1 MKKITFFLMALLV
14 SLASFAQATVPTN
27 AELWEAFKPY
37 YNTFYGEARADQ
49 PITAVAT
56 FMTKGEKLLTDE
68 TSEYKWLG
76 DYLLKVTNE
85 QIADGTLKT
94 YTGITTEVKWR
105 FATQAFFNCSA
116 AKDADYSGNAD
127 FTEAG
132 KPENWGPY
140 YLAAQQKPEEPAVVV
155 EKEETYACAAGT
167 LADGKVTHDLPCCV
181 IVQEQGES
189 TTALKSVSPWEA
201 PAKSI
206 MTITPKEGVT
216 IKKYVV
222 NTKNT
227 TLGTYLGKAEL
238 TNATKTTTSNGVV
251 TFSVTNGAEPVTMKF
266 VSTTIKFHELTI
278 AYTQV
283 GGTADPEPAKYT
295 VTATAENGTVE
306 GDGEYAEGA
315 EATLTATPAEG
326 YEFVNWTSGE
336 TVVST
341 ENPYKFT
348 VTADVALVANFKE
361 VVVDEPTLETVYF
374 VNAANWTKVN
384 TYAWDP
390 VQNANWPGVAATK
403 EAEQIAGYDVYSYTA
418 EAGTYANVIFNNGS
432 GQQTADLKWTAGK
445 YYVKDGWYT
454 KEEAEAKLAA
464 PVEYESVYFVDNQ
477 GWGKANIYTWTP
489 EVATWPGVA
498 MTKEA
503 EQLAGYDVYS
513 YTVEKGTSFGGML
526 FNNANGVQTGDLK
539 WTAGKYYVKDGW
551 YTKEEAEAKLAGPV
565 TPPVITYV
573 LMGVAGDW
581 TTGIALTANPDNAN
595 EYVLLGQAI
604 SEGDAVKVVTL
615 TDGTATAWCG
625 NVDEYSVAHTVD
637 DMGNIVLAPGKYDF
651 YYKVAEDIIYIG
663 ATAPVE
669 PDYEIMPIEMTNLEV
684 QDMGEFVFL
693 QASDLN
699 MTGISV
705 MLGVYADGHLHEGS
719 AVDWNGTELPI
730 VEGNITKTVDEEK
743 GDVYAGLV
751 VVEFGEGKMGLDLTM
766 YSAAVEAI
774 EVFASDAEVV
784 INESTGT
791 LEFTTTWEG
800 YPVLV
805 TVAGYEDAEFKEY
818 EGAQISEL
826 TIGDDDNWY
835 DFAVANVVAVIK
847 DGNTFSIEGE
857 YTSWA
862 TGATYYVMID
872 GTLPK
877 VEEPE
882 VEKPEPVY
890 TENNLNPYAFGLE
903 SVLSDDKTTL
913 TVTYRLNNSNATS
926 VNVVVYNGEEKVA
939 TIPGT
944 TAIGVNTVEVATADL
959 PGGVELTWAV
969 EVNGTSVEAPTRE
982 EKIYSFYHPSG
993 LDIDNNPE
1001 NATFGLLLVNE
1012 GMHSVKD
1019 MATGYVSSGFGAGIF
1034 AFTPSFDLI
1043 PNGELPGNNGG
1054 IEFTNGRYDAAGSTA
1069 YSPRR
1074 IRISEDGRIFV
1085 TSLNTDGNYLW
1096 EVDPNNFN
1104 EWTPI
1109 FKGTRNDQAELIT
1122 EDSAFIAAPNNGF
1135 DVKGSG
1141 ENLQLAMYS
1150 VNLSGITAAAMGGFR
1165 LDEYNL
1171 GTATEWATA
1180 PTKNLVAG
1188 KYAIN
1193 YTGTQVEYDNEGGFW
1208 ICSYRGTASDVNP
1221 GLVHINA
1228 EGVEDAKLVWN
1239 NVRQAGIRFNKDFT
1253 KLVVAGNNGAAK
1265 KATIYT
1271 ISKDANGAPVLTE
1284 EAVVDM
1290 AAVGNNLN
1298 DFAWDYAGNLYSC
1311 GNSSE
1316 KLAAWAMP
1324 YSGTVETPAAAKYA
1338 FQLPE
1343 PIEMVGTVKRAVQNG
1358 DAVIVLTHEEDGTAH
1373 IYQVINGKARVEI
1386 SQEGVVPVDPEN
1398 AGDLLAISDIAVTED
1413 GKLVAINYMHTQAG
1427 DSYVNEGQKR
1437 GETRVYLWNDLYDA
1451 PSILFTSKMSSN
1463 WFRSKQGLTMAVKGT
1478 SDNMEIFTTGIH
1490 ATSAWA
1496 RVSSYRVIDGVYVEP
1511 ELNHNDHYF
1520 FYDINDAIALE
1531 TTVGT
1536 EYELNASPLGAMNWI
1551 LDANLINPI
1560 EIVEPET
1567 NNVEI
1572 TTSVALTEDLGK
1584 KYNGASYVTVGEQVL
1599 MVAPYATPEGKLTGV
1614 EILDITGGLDAAQ
1627 YVDQLFID
1635 EAVEATAAATAVEV
1649 VEGDEATALLITLVA
1664 DATIYSLEATLAKG
1678 PDYQIYEDEITNLV
1692 IDLDNLVLIGGP
1704 SSAFQVDVYLGLGDY
1719 NRNDDTYQLL
1729 PESSIAV
1736 MGFDATFIDGYA
1748 YEVDAFT
1755 PSAKAVVHCEWNG
1768 MLLEFHLTMT
1778 AEPMEATK
1786 VVVENATIE
1795 IEKYVIFG
1803 DVYDYSLKMTGV
1815 WHNEEDGL
1823 DYPVLVE
1830 VPVYYPEA
1838 TEPSEIMSTVTV
1850 GGWEDDDPWLG
1861 FGEGTLTVTTV
1872 DNVITATGI
1881 VQNPMAG
1888 VAIDITI
1895 SGSTLTDD
1903 LENVTVTVKP
1913 VKMIQNGQLIIEKDG
1928 VQYNANGA
1936 IVK

>member
-1 MKKITFFLMALLV
+1 MKKLSLFLSAMLI
-14 SLASFAQATVPTN
+14 SMMSFAADAAFVFNTEEGLTALGIELPVTDAGNGAFQTALDDAAVYTMDGVGMSVTHKADGSENGKTRIWKKSSGALDLRAYKDGGSLTFTAPEGGSISKVVLDGAKINFTVDGAALTDKTW
-27 AELWEAFKPY
+27 A
-37 YNTFYGEARADQ
+37 GEA
-49 PITAVAT
+49 TSVTLVAT
-56 FMTKGEKLLTDE
+56 ATCNVNTI
-68 TSEYKWLG
+68 T
-76 DYLLKVTNE
+76 VT
-85 QIADGTLKT
+85 
-94 YTGITTEVKWR
+94 Y
-105 FATQAFFNCSA
+105 
-116 AKDADYSGNAD
+116 
-127 FTEAG
+127 EA
-132 KPENWGPY
+132 
-140 YLAAQQKPEEPAVVV
+140 AVV
-155 EKEETYACAAGT
+155 
-167 LADGKVTHDLPCCV
+167 
-181 IVQEQGES
+181 
-189 TTALKSVSPWEA
+189 
-201 PAKSI
+201 
-206 MTITPKEGVT
+206 
-216 IKKYVV
+216 
-222 NTKNT
+222 
-227 TLGTYLGKAEL
+227 
-238 TNATKTTTSNGVV
+238 
-251 TFSVTNGAEPVTMKF
+251 
-266 VSTTIKFHELTI
+266 
-278 AYTQV
+278 
-283 GGTADPEPAKYT
+283 
-295 VTATAENGTVE
+295 
-306 GDGEYAEGA
+306 
-315 EATLTATPAEG
+315 
-326 YEFVNWTSGE
+326 
-336 TVVST
+336 
-341 ENPYKFT
+341 
-348 VTADVALVANFKE
+348 
-361 VVVDEPTLETVYF
+361 EPTTETVYF
-374 VNAANWTKVN
+374 VNAANWTTVN
-384 TYAWDP
+384 VYAWTTDP
-390 VQNANWPGVAATK
+390 NASWPGLEAAK
-403 EAEQIAGYDVYSYTA
+403 EAEQIAGYDVYSYTV

-432 GQQTADLKWTAGK
+432 GQQTADLVWTAGK

-503 EQLAGYDVYS
+503 DKLAGYDVYS

-573 LMGVAGDW
+573 LMGVKGDW
-581 TTGIALTANPDNAN
+581 TTGIAMTQNADNAN
-595 EYVLLGQAI
+595 EYVLLQQEI
-604 SEGDAVKVVTL
+604 LEGDAVKVVTL

-625 NVDEYSVAHTVD
+625 NVDEYSVAHTAD

-882 VEKPEPVY
+882 VEKPEPTY

-903 SVLSDDKTTL
+903 SVLSDDKATL
-913 TVTYRLNNSNATS
+913 SVTYRLNNSNATS
-926 VNVVVYNGEEKVA
+926 VNVLVYNGEEVIA
-939 TIPGT
+939 TVEGT
-944 TAIGVNTVEVATADL
+944 TTIGKNTVEVATGNL
-959 PGGVELTWAV
+959 PAGVELKWAV
-969 EVNGTSVEAPTRE
+969 EVNGTSVATPTQEA
-982 EKIYSFYHPSG
+982 KIYSFYHPSG

-1001 NATFGLLLVNE
+1001 NPTFGMLLINE

-1019 MATGYVSSGFGAGIF
+1019 KTEGYVSAGFGAGIF
-1034 AFTPSFDLI
+1034 AFTPSLDLI
-1043 PNGELPGNNGG
+1043 PNGELPGYNGG
-1054 IEFTNGRYDAAGSTA
+1054 IEFTNGRADAAGSTA
-1069 YSPRR
+1069 YAPRR

-1096 EVDPNNFN
+1096 EVNPANLD
-1104 EWTPI
+1104 EWTAV
-1109 FKGTRNDQAELIT
+1109 FKGAKLNEQAELLT

-1171 GTATEWATA
+1171 GTATEWTTA
-1180 PTKNLVAG
+1180 PSKNWVNGL
-1188 KYAIN
+1188 YAIN
-1193 YTGTQVEYDNEGGFW
+1193 YTGTQVEYDNEGGLW
-1208 ICSYRGTASDVNP
+1208 ICSYRGTASDANP

-1228 EGVEDAKLVWN
+1228 AGVEDAKLVWN

-1271 ISKDANGAPVLTE
+1271 ISKDANGAPVLTQ

-1290 AAVGNNLN
+1290 AVVGNNLN
-1298 DFAWDYAGNLYSC
+1298 DFAWDYAGNLYAC

-1324 YSGTVETPAAAKYA
+1324 YSGEVVTPAASKYA
-1338 FQLPE
+1338 FQLE
-1343 PIEMVGTVKRAVQNG
+1343 GTGSDYEM
-1358 DAVIVLTHEEDGTAH
+1358 
-1373 IYQVINGKARVEI
+1373 
-1386 SQEGVVPVDPEN
+1386 
-1398 AGDLLAISDIAVTED
+1398 
-1413 GKLVAINYMHTQAG
+1413 
-1427 DSYVNEGQKR
+1427 
-1437 GETRVYLWNDLYDA
+1437 
-1451 PSILFTSKMSSN
+1451 
-1463 WFRSKQGLTMAVKGT
+1463 
-1478 SDNMEIFTTGIH
+1478 
-1490 ATSAWA
+1490 
-1496 RVSSYRVIDGVYVEP
+1496 
-1511 ELNHNDHYF
+1511 
-1520 FYDINDAIALE
+1520 
-1531 TTVGT
+1531 
-1536 EYELNASPLGAMNWI
+1536 
-1551 LDANLINPI
+1551 
-1560 EIVEPET
+1560 
-1567 NNVEI
+1567 
-1572 TTSVALTEDLGK
+1572 
-1584 KYNGASYVTVGEQVL
+1584 
-1599 MVAPYATPEGKLTGV
+1599 
-1614 EILDITGGLDAAQ
+1614 
-1627 YVDQLFID
+1627 
-1635 EAVEATAAATAVEV
+1635 
-1649 VEGDEATALLITLVA
+1649 
-1664 DATIYSLEATLAKG
+1664 
-1678 PDYQIYEDEITNLV
+1678 YEDVITNLV
-1692 IDLDNLVLIGGP
+1692 IDYDNMLLIGGP
-1704 SSAFQVDVYLGLGDY
+1704 SEAFQVEVVLGLGDY
-1719 NRNDDTYQLL
+1719 DRNTDAFQLL
-1729 PESSIAV
+1729 PASTISVLGSEAQ
-1736 MGFDATFIDGYA
+1736 FIDGVA
-1748 YEVDAFT
+1748 SVDGIAQT
-1755 PSAKAVVHCEWNG
+1755 ATAIVHCTWNG
-1768 MLLEFHLTMT
+1768 MALEFHLTMS
-1778 AEPMEATK
+1778 AAPLEATV
-1786 VVVENATIE
+1786 VVVENAAIE
-1795 IEKYVIFG
+1795 IEKYLLFG
-1803 DVYDYSLKMTGV
+1803 DMYDYALKMTGV
-1815 WHNEEDGL
+1815 WTNEGV

-1838 TEPSEIMSTVTV
+1838 TEPYEIYSTVTV
-1850 GGWEDDDPWLG
+1850 GGQGDEDPWLG
-1861 FGEGTLTVTTV
+1861 FGEGYLTITPEGEK
-1872 DNVITATGI
+1872 ITATG
-1881 VQNPMAG
+1881 VVENPMAG
-1888 VAIDITI
+1888 IAIDITI
-1895 SGSTLTDD
+1895 SGNLTTTGI
-1903 LENVTVTVKP
+1903 ENATVTIKSVK
-1913 VKMIQNGQLIIEKDG
+1913 KIQNGQLIIEKGG
-1928 VQYNANGA
+1928 VQYNAQGA
-1936 IVK
+1936 ILK

>member
-1 MKKITFFLMALLV
+1 MKKFSFLFAALCMALTMSATEVTVTIGDYAAANGWENSVQQTSLTMDEVVTVTANPTTGTYNNTGKYYESGKNWRMYQNEAPAITV
-14 SLASFAQATVPTN
+14 SAAEGYLLTSVTFTYESNKTGVMVDADGAQVASAEAYALDNVASATFSVSNTDASVTNGQARITAITVVYEAADEEKPEGTVPTN

-140 YLAAQQKPEEPAVVV
+140 YLAAQE
-155 EKEETYACAAGT
+155 GT
-167 LADGKVTHDLPCCV
+167 T
-181 IVQEQGES
+181 
-189 TTALKSVSPWEA
+189 
-201 PAKSI
+201 
-206 MTITPKEGVT
+206 
-216 IKKYVV
+216 
-222 NTKNT
+222 
-227 TLGTYLGKAEL
+227 
-238 TNATKTTTSNGVV
+238 
-251 TFSVTNGAEPVTMKF
+251 
-266 VSTTIKFHELTI
+266 
-278 AYTQV
+278 
-283 GGTADPEPAKYT
+283 PEP
-295 VTATAENGTVE
+295 EPE
-306 GDGEYAEGA
+306 
-315 EATLTATPAEG
+315 P
-326 YEFVNWTSGE
+326 
-336 TVVST
+336 
-341 ENPYKFT
+341 
-348 VTADVALVANFKE
+348 
-361 VVVDEPTLETVYF
+361 EPTTETVYF

-384 TYAWDP
+384 AYAWTTDP
-390 VQNANWPGVAATK
+390 NASWPGVAANK

-418 EAGTYANVIFNNGS
+418 EAGTYANVIFNNGE
-432 GQQTADLKWTAGK
+432 GQQTADLVWTAGK

-464 PVEYESVYFVDNQ
+464 PAEYESVYFVDNQ

-489 EVATWPGVA
+489 EVGTWPGVA

-513 YTVEKGTSFGGML
+513 YTVEKGTTFGGVI
-526 FNNANGVQTGDLK
+526 FNNGEGAQTADLQ
-539 WTAGKYYVKDGW
+539 WTAGKYFVKDAW
-551 YTKEEAEAKLAGPV
+551 YTQEEALAKLAGPV
-565 TPPVITYV
+565 TPPTITYV

-581 TTGIALTANPDNAN
+581 TTGIAMTQNPDNEN

-604 SEGDAVKVVTL
+604 AEGDAVKVVTL
-615 TDGTATAWCG
+615 TDGVATAWCG
-625 NVDEYSVAHTVD
+625 NVDEYSVERSYD
-637 DMGNIVLAPGKYDF
+637 ENGNIVLAPGTYDF
-651 YYKVAEDIIYIG
+651 YYKVAEDLIYIG
-663 ATAPVE
+663 AVTPVE

-693 QASDLN
+693 QASDLS

-705 MLGVYADGHLHEGS
+705 MLGVYEDGHLHEGS

-743 GDVYAGLV
+743 GDIYAGLI
-751 VVEFGEGKMGLDLTM
+751 VVEFGEGLMGLDLTI

-774 EVFASDAEVV
+774 EIYAEGATVV
-784 INESTGT
+784 VNEATGT
-791 LEFTTTWEG
+791 LEFTTEWEG

-805 TVAGYEDAEFKEY
+805 TVAGYEDVDFKEY

-835 DFAVANVVAVIK
+835 DFAVADVVAVVK
-847 DGNTFSIEGE
+847 DGNLVSLEGE

-862 TGATYYVMID
+862 TGAAYYVLIEGELATD
-872 GTLPK
+872 EEEEQPELPL
-877 VEEPE
+877 
-882 VEKPEPVY
+882 

-903 SVLSDDKTTL
+903 SELSDDQATL

-926 VNVVVYNGEEKVA
+926 VNVVVYNGTEVVA
-939 TIPGT
+939 TVPGT
-944 TAIGVNTVEVATADL
+944 TTIGKNSVEVATADL
-959 PGGVELTWAV
+959 PTGVELTWAV

-993 LDIDNNPE
+993 LDIDINPE
-1001 NATFGLLLVNE
+1001 NPTFGLLLVNE

-1019 MATGYVSSGFGAGIF
+1019 KTEGYVSAGFGAGIF

-1043 PNGELPGNNGG
+1043 PNGDKPGNNGG
-1054 IEFTNGRYDAAGSTA
+1054 IEFTTTRADGTGTA
-1069 YSPRR
+1069 YAPRR

-1096 EVDPNNFN
+1096 EVNPNNFN

-1109 FKGTRNDQAELIT
+1109 FKGTLNEQAELIT

-1165 LDEYNL
+1165 LHEYNL
-1171 GTATEWATA
+1171 GTATEWTTA
-1180 PTKNLVAG
+1180 PTTTLVEG

-1193 YTGTQVEYDNEGGFW
+1193 YTGTQVEYDNEGGYW
-1208 ICSYRGTASDVNP
+1208 IASYRGTASDANP

-1265 KATIYT
+1265 KATIYA
-1271 ISKDANGAPVLTE
+1271 ISKDDNGAPVLTE

-1290 AAVGNNLN
+1290 AVVGNNLN

-1324 YSGTVETPAAAKYA
+1324 YSGTIETPAATKYA
-1338 FQLPE
+1338 FQLE
-1343 PIEMVGTVKRAVQNG
+1343 GAVVESVELVGIVKRALTIGESTV
-1358 DAVIVLTHEEDGTAH
+1358 VLTHEADGTPH
-1373 IYQVINGKARVEI
+1373 IYNIVGEEI
-1386 SQEGVVPVDPEN
+1386 TEVSQEGVIARDPEN

-1413 GKLVAINYMHTQAG
+1413 GKLVATNYMQTQSGDDYVDAG
-1427 DSYVNEGQKR
+1427 YKR
-1437 GETRVYLWNDLYDA
+1437 GETRIYIWNDLA
-1451 PSILFTSKMSSN
+1451 GNPAILFTSKMSSN

-1478 SDNMEIFTTGIH
+1478 SDNMEIFMTGIH
-1490 ATSAWA
+1490 ATKAWA
-1496 RVSSYRVIDGVYVEP
+1496 RASSYRVIDGVYTEP
-1511 ELNHNDHYF
+1511 EVNHNDHYY

-1536 EYELNASPLGAMNWI
+1536 QYELNASPLGEMNWV
-1551 LDANLINPI
+1551 LDAELINPT
-1560 EIVEPET
+1560 EIVESAT

-1572 TTSVALTEDLGK
+1572 ATSVALTKDLGK
-1584 KYNGASYVTVGEQVL
+1584 KYNGATYVTVGDQVL
-1599 MVAPYATPEGKLTGV
+1599 MVAPYATAEGLLAGV
-1614 EILDITGGLDAAQ
+1614 KVLDITTGLASAIEVAVANLDA
-1627 YVDQLFID
+1627 D
-1635 EAVEATAAATAVEV
+1635 VEATAAATAVV
-1649 VEGDEATALLITLVA
+1649 VDENELIITLVG
-1664 DATIYSLEATLAKG
+1664 DATLYTLTAELTQDPG
-1678 PDYQIYEDEITNLV
+1678 PGTA
-1692 IDLDNLVLIGGP
+1692 LDN
-1704 SSAFQVDVYLGLGDY
+1704 
-1719 NRNDDTYQLL
+1719 
-1729 PESSIAV
+1729 
-1736 MGFDATFIDGYA
+1736 
-1748 YEVDAFT
+1748 
-1755 PSAKAVVHCEWNG
+1755 
-1768 MLLEFHLTMT
+1768 
-1778 AEPMEATK
+1778 
-1786 VVVENATIE
+1786 
-1795 IEKYVIFG
+1795 
-1803 DVYDYSLKMTGV
+1803 
-1815 WHNEEDGL
+1815 
-1823 DYPVLVE
+1823 VE
-1830 VPVYYPEA
+1830 VEVKA
-1838 TEPSEIMSTVTV
+1838 IK
-1850 GGWEDDDPWLG
+1850 
-1861 FGEGTLTVTTV
+1861 
-1872 DNVITATGI
+1872 VI
-1881 VQNPMAG
+1881 
-1888 VAIDITI
+1888 
-1895 SGSTLTDD
+1895 
-1903 LENVTVTVKP
+1903 K
-1913 VKMIQNGQLIIEKDG
+1913 NGQLIIIKNG
-1928 VQYNANGA
+1928 VQYNVQGA